1 MTYENKI
8 RYWGPMRTGSRVVT
22 RFLKS
27 IGFQGEHSHDLNWDG
42 EKELWISVRN
52 PYWRAVSWWILRHGI
67 SHWID
72 GEGVRHEPQRMSFRD
87 WVMSDN
93 EYFYQGMDEEDNW
106 DTINRLK
113 QLGISPTYLIRSENV
128 YEDLMTIPFVNQ
140 RMRMTHDGVQTLK
153 EIDVKHWKNRYLD
166 EYKEL
171 DYSTLYTEELA
182 EMVWN
187 KKQYE
192 TFGLYDKES
201 WRNFR

>member
-1 MTYENKI
+1 
-8 RYWGPMRTGSRVVT
+8 MRTGSRVVT
-22 RFLKS
+22 KFLKS
-27 IGFQGEHSHDLNWDG
+27 IGFQGDHSHNLDWNG
-42 EKELWISVRN
+42 EEELWISVRN
-52 PYWRAVSWWILRHGI
+52 PYWRAVSWWIVRHGI

-72 GEGVRHEPQRMSFRD
+72 GEGARHEPQRMSFRD

-93 EYFYQGMDEEDNW
+93 EYFNQGLDGDDSW

-113 QLGISPTYLIRSENV
+113 GLNISPTHLIRSENV
-128 YEDLMTIPFVNQ
+128 YEDLMTIPFV
-140 RMRMTHDGVQTLK
+140 RERMTYDWEQNLK
-153 EIDVKHWKNRYLD
+153 EIDVPYWKIHYRD

-182 EMVWN
+182 ERVWN

-201 WRNFR
+201 WRNFQ

>member
-1 MTYENKI
+1 MNYENKI

-27 IGFQGEHSHDLNWDG
+27 IGFQGDHSHNLDWNG
-42 EKELWISVRN
+42 EEELWISVRN
-52 PYWRAVSWWILRHGI
+52 PYWRAVSWWIIRHGI
-67 SHWID
+67 SHWVD
-72 GEGVRHEPQRMSFRD
+72 GEGVRHEPERMSFRD

-93 EYFYQGMDEEDNW
+93 EYFNQGLDVDDGW

-113 QLGISPTYLIRSENV
+113 QLDIQPTHLIRSENV
-128 YEDLMTIPFVNQ
+128 YEDLMTIPFVKE
-140 RMRMTHDGVQTLK
+140 RMTDGYKGRLIK
-153 EIDVKHWKNRYLD
+153 IDVEHWKSQYRD

-182 EMVWN
+182 ERVWN

-201 WRNFR
+201 WRTFR

>member
-8 RYWGPMRTGSRVVT
+8 RYWGPMRTGSRVVA

-27 IGFQGEHSHDLNWDG
+27 IGFQGDHSHNLDWNG
-42 EKELWISVRN
+42 EEELWISVRN
-52 PYWRAVSWWILRHGI
+52 PYWRAVSWWIIRHGI

-72 GEGVRHEPQRMSFRD
+72 GEGVRHEPQRMSFKD

-93 EYFYQGMDEEDNW
+93 EYFSQGMYEDDGW

-113 QLGISPTYLIRSENV
+113 QLDIQPTYLIRSERV
-128 YEDLMTIPFVNQ
+128 YEDLMTIPFV
-140 RMRMTHDGVQTLK
+140 RERMTQDGEQSLK
-153 EIDVKHWKNRYLD
+153 TIDVPYWKDHYRD

-182 EMVWN
+182 ERVWN

-201 WRNFR
+201 WRTFR

>member
-1 MTYENKI
+1 
-8 RYWGPMRTGSRVVT
+8 MRTGSRVVT
-22 RFLKS
+22 KFLKS
-27 IGFQGEHSHDLNWDG
+27 IGFQGDHSHNLDWNG
-42 EKELWISVRN
+42 EEELWISVRN
-52 PYWRAVSWWILRHGI
+52 PYWRAVSWWIIRHGI
-67 SHWID
+67 THWID

-93 EYFYQGMDEEDNW
+93 EYFNQGLGGDDGW

-113 QLGISPTYLIRSENV
+113 QLGISPTHLIRSENV
-128 YEDLMTIPFVNQ
+128 YEDLMTIPFV
-140 RMRMTHDGVQTLK
+140 RERMTDGYKGRLIK
-153 EIDVKHWKNRYLD
+153 IDVEHWKNQYRD

-187 KKQYE
+187 KKEYE

>member
-22 RFLKS
+22 RFLTS
-27 IGFQGEHSHDLNWDG
+27 IGFQGVHSHNLDWNG

-52 PYWRAVSWWILRHGI
+52 PYWRAVSWWIVRHGI

-72 GEGVRHEPQRMSFRD
+72 GEGVRHEPQRMSFGD
-87 WVMSDN
+87 WVMSNN
-93 EYFYQGMDEEDNW
+93 EYFNQGLDGDDNW

-113 QLGISPTYLIRSENV
+113 HLNISPTHLIRSENV
-128 YEDLMTIPFVNQ
+128 YEDLMSIPFV
-140 RMRMTHDGVQTLK
+140 RERMTNDYKDMLMN
-153 EIDVKHWKNRYLD
+153 IDVEHWKFQYRD

-171 DYSTLYTEELA
+171 DYSTIYTEELA
-182 EMVWN
+182 ERVWN